1 MHQSDIAASQW
12 SRLLHP
18 TKQSLQFVSFRS
30 HGLYQLMLM
39 PTKLH
44 PCMSISSHGS
54 AYSPTDRR
62 QRLWS
67 CLTISPCSVALVHGP
82 MRPHNHYCARTRNVA
97 ALAALPTGARLQLLL
112 NALGA
117 FVPLRTRVP
126 HFPCSLTSVVA
137 PLHSS
142 FGPHRSSD

>member
-67 CLTISPCSVALVHGP
+67 CLTISPCSVALVHRP

-112 NALGA
+112 NALGLCA
-117 FVPLRTRVP
+117 FAHLCSTLPLQPYKRCCTP
-126 HFPCSLTSVVA
+126 PLVVR
-137 PLHSS
+137 PSQV
-142 FGPHRSSD
+142 F